1 MVQVEVVTKMRQT
14 LGIEFIEKAPI
25 VTTEAIII
33 HIFCT
38 VDDRLSGVQ
47 KVPQAKLH
55 PSEVV
60 TIGILFALKG
70 GHFRAF
76 YRWLSRDYAGLFGG
90 LPERTALLRQLRD
103 QQGHTNR
110 LLAVPS
116 VLNVADN
123 YPIELLFPIREGR
136 SQQPVGKKGKDKG
149 RWSIGLKLCWI
160 INTFG
165 QVCAWQWETMN
176 APNQHCLDLFESYEE
191 QAIILADWG
200 FRCPHGVPDNVKIC
214 KKGTWNERMAIE
226 TNFSLLTVVAHAK
239 KMYHRAE
246 AYIGARLAYTAAM
259 FNVCLGLFHQR
270 HPSESPYQISIA
282 EFSL

>member
-1 MVQVEVVTKMRQT
+1 MVQVEVVTKKRQT
-14 LGIEFIEKAPI
+14 IGIEAIEKAQI
-25 VTTEAIII
+25 MTTEAIIS

-38 VDDRLSGVQ
+38 VDDRLVGVQ

-76 YRWLSRDYAGLFGG
+76 YRWLSRDFSALFGG
-90 LPERTALLRQLRD
+90 LPERSALSRQIRE
-103 QQGHTNR
+103 QHVHTDHF
-110 LLAVPS
+110 LAQPS
-116 VLNVADN
+116 VLNVVDN

-136 SQQPVGKKGKDKG
+136 SLQQVGKKGQDKG
-149 RWSIGLKLCWI
+149 RWSIGLKLCWV

-165 QVCAWQWETMN
+165 QVGGWRWDTLNCADNTFLEG
-176 APNQHCLDLFESYEE
+176 LEKYDE

-200 FRCPHGVPDNVKIC
+200 FRCAHGLPDSVKIC
-214 KKGTWNERMAIE
+214 KKGTWNDRMTIE
-226 TNFSLLTVVAHAK
+226 TTFSLLTVVAHAK
-239 KMYHRAE
+239 KIFHRAE
-246 AYIGARLAYTAAM
+246 AYIAARLTYTAAM
-259 FNVCLGLFHQR
+259 FNVCLTLFHQL
-270 HPSESPYQISIA
+270 HPDESPFKVSIA